1 VKEPHRREEHN
12 QCIHTK
18 NIYILLDLGQQ
29 DVMYNFLNT
38 HEKKCSICAT
48 QFKKYKEEN
57 LASKVFVPKPFIPRD
72 MRETFNTEVSEL
84 FKMAGLNEAAN
95 RKKKIKKSL
104 LALDH
109 GGEIFLKNLS
119 SKTMLKAYTL
129 ALIAFL
135 AMKFF
140 I

>member
-18 NIYILLDLGQQ
+18 NIYLLLDLGQQ
-29 DVMYNFLNT
+29 DVIYNFLKN
-38 HEKKCSICAT
+38 HEKKCDKCTI
-48 QFKKYKEEN
+48 QLKKYKEEN

-72 MRETFNTEVSEL
+72 MRETFNGEVSEL
-84 FKMAGLNEAAN
+84 FKLAGLNEVAN
-95 RKKKIKKSL
+95 KKKKLKKSL

-119 SKTMLKAYTL
+119 SKTMLKAYAL
-129 ALIAFL
+129 ALIAFV